1 MIPPDLVARLR
12 MMVEADLLRPEPQV
26 GGVER
31 IRPIPERLPEV
42 LPGQVLRA
50 TIQRP
55 LPDGTF
61 QAVVAGRDLTLALD
75 QPVKSGD
82 TLELVVE
89 RQVGGTIYARLNE
102 GAAAAATGAGAA
114 SVRTQLS
121 PTGELLRQV
130 LTQPAPERLPLP
142 ADNAQ
147 TAPLLPAAPRSEADI
162 PKLAAALQG
171 TLQRSGLFYESHLA
185 QWAQGNYPLEALRA
199 EPQNV
204 LTGREPASASL
215 SPNAPAAERM
225 PPSSLALPAEGAPA
239 PLRQEG
245 GVASAVAQG
254 ALRASPSPPEELE
267 TPAPAAATPQAEG
280 ARLAA
285 AASIPA
291 GAQEPAAGTPAA
303 AVPPPAL
310 LAALAQQASVALIPS
325 GAERVLA
332 ALFTGAMPAHA
343 ESEAPLP
350 GAAAAVPAAASSS
363 AAPAATLADEA
374 TPAGAEIPARLV
386 PVVQHQ
392 LDALA
397 TQQLHVQFAPWPGW
411 TVFWDL
417 EAPQEREARSSP
429 DEEEVPIWRS
439 RLRLSLSALGDVE
452 AELQW
457 RSGTLE
463 VRVSSPSD
471 ETSALLH
478 AAAPALAARLEA
490 DGIRLTRLDVTT
502 GGEREERGDGYGTG
516 E

>member
-1 MIPPDLVARLR
+1 MIPPDVVARLR

-61 QAVVAGRDLTLALD
+61 QALVGGRDMTLALD
-75 QPVKSGD
+75 RPVKSGD

-142 ADNAQ
+142 AGSAQ
-147 TAPLLPAAPRSEADI
+147 AAPLLPAAPRSEADV
-162 PKLAAALQG
+162 PQLAAALQG

-185 QWAQGNYPLEALRA
+185 QWAQGRYPLEALRA

-204 LTGREPASASL
+204 PTEGNLAGAPLPPS
-215 SPNAPAAERM
+215 APAAGQTA
-225 PPSSLALPAEGAPA
+225 PSAAFPAEGAPA
-239 PLRQEG
+239 PPLQEG
-245 GVASAVAQG
+245 ETSSAATQSA
-254 ALRASPSPPEELE
+254 ALRAAPSRPEGLE
-267 TPAPAAATPQAEG
+267 TPTAAGTAQQAEG

-303 AVPPPAL
+303 ALLPPAL
-310 LAALAQQASVALIPS
+310 LAALAQQAPVALTSS
-325 GAERVLA
+325 GAERLLA
-332 ALFTGAMPAHA
+332 TFFAGAMPA
-343 ESEAPLP
+343 
-350 GAAAAVPAAASSS
+350 S
-363 AAPAATLADEA
+363 ADTEPSRSGFAAATLADET
-374 TPAGAEIPARLV
+374 TPAGTQIPARLV
-386 PVVQHQ
+386 PIVQHQ

-429 DEEEVPIWRS
+429 DEGEAPIWRS
-439 RLRLSLSALGDVE
+439 RLRLSLPALGEVE

-457 RSGTLE
+457 QAGTLA
-463 VRVSSPSD
+463 VRVSSPSED
-471 ETSALLH
+471 TSALLR
-478 AAAPALAARLEA
+478 AAAPALAARMEA
-490 DGIRLTRLDVTT
+490 DGIRLTRLDVTRGENGDGRST
-502 GGEREERGDGYGTG
+502 GG
-516 E
+516 